1 ANRKRVNAYALGSSA
16 TVTQLSAYLE
26 PTAVSGQQTIEGVVY
41 ADAKG
46 APGALVGTSSAITFA
61 STKSAGWYA
70 LPFPSAL
77 DLSAGTY
84 WIGVLTGGTWGVIG
98 YRYDSVAGSR
108 DFNQNTFT
116 AGPSNPF
123 GA

>member
-1 ANRKRVNAYALGSSA
+1 MRMSDALRRLVLAGAAAGMISFAVSAVTPVSAAAETLTLGKTSIGRSKEVFAANRKRVNAYALGSSA

-61 STKSAGWYA
+61 
-70 LPFPSAL
+70 
-77 DLSAGTY
+77 
-84 WIGVLTGGTWGVIG
+84 
-98 YRYDSVAGSR
+98 
-108 DFNQNTFT
+108 
-116 AGPSNPF
+116 
-123 GA
+123 